1 MKQEFDQSIQSLDQ
15 TKRTD
20 HAADAVQQA
29 NWNPD
34 RYRTNLNPFYLSPC
48 SVERREDRQQEVDRI
63 VEVEPTSSPL
73 QQLFEQ
79 KQEEHITKTGS
90 GAAKHSHSGG
100 KFTTGI
106 VVGAIIGGSVSIFTS
121 VKRFRKK
128 RQTH

>member
-20 HAADAVQQA
+20 HSAEAVQQA

-79 KQEEHITKTGS
+79 KQEEHITAIEPGS
-90 GAAKHSHSGG
+90 AKNPGG

-121 VKRFRKK
+121 VKRFRQK
-128 RQTH
+128 RHTH